1 MAAVARSYLYVP
13 GDRADLLDKA
23 AGRGADA
30 LVLDL
35 EDAVTPARKAQARET
50 VAGFL
55 GAAAPSGPEL
65 WVRINSDQVEAD
77 VEVLSNAAA
86 GVWVPK
92 AEPELLAEV
101 DAALTRVQRRLGPDA
116 PAFRVVALIET
127 ARGVLTAPRV
137 AAAPRVLRLGLGE
150 ADLAGELGLQPGPD
164 RAEFAPIRSQIV
176 VASAAA
182 GIAPPVGPVETTLRD
197 PE

>member
-1 MAAVARSYLYVP
+1 MAVARSYLYVP

-55 GAAAPSGPEL
+55 GAAAPSAPEL
-65 WVRINSDQVEAD
+65 WVRINSDRVEAD
-77 VEVLSNAAA
+77 VDVLSPAAA

-116 PAFRVVALIET
+116 RRSGSVALT
-127 ARGVLTAPRV
+127 RDRPGRAHRAAGGRRAAG
-137 AAAPRVLRLGLGE
+137 AAARPR
-150 ADLAGELGLQPGPD
+150 
-164 RAEFAPIRSQIV
+164 
-176 VASAAA
+176 
-182 GIAPPVGPVETTLRD
+182 
-197 PE
+197 

>member
-1 MAAVARSYLYVP
+1 MAVARSYLYVP

-35 EDAVTPARKAQARET
+35 EDAVTPARKAHARET
-50 VAGFL
+50 VAGHL

-77 VEVLSNAAA
+77 VEVLSPAAA

-92 AEPELLAEV
+92 AEPSCS
-101 DAALTRVQRRLGPDA
+101 
-116 PAFRVVALIET
+116 
-127 ARGVLTAPRV
+127 PRST
-137 AAAPRVLRLGLGE
+137 PR
-150 ADLAGELGLQPGPD
+150 
-164 RAEFAPIRSQIV
+164 
-176 VASAAA
+176 
-182 GIAPPVGPVETTLRD
+182 
-197 PE
+197 